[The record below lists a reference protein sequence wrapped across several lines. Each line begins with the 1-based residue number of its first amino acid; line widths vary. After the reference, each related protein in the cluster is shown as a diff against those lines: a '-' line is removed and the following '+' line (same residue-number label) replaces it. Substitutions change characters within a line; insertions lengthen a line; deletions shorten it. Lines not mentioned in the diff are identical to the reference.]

1 MDETTD
7 YYDYDYDYD
16 ANSKNDTFEN
26 ASYVRDDFGIN
37 LNNQSMNNMSIVGN
51 SFVPDRLIILETING
66 STLGFFITNQTSLL
80 CGFPSFC
87 SYSAYNVCSNTTL
100 AECDECSMIGA
111 GFFIFACVVLGAMI
125 LIGNSLVF
133 WYNVRNS
140 SQDKFSIM
148 KASLAIAD
156 LFTGIQILCVVFYN
170 ISWTLRSTAQE
181 LDMKQLAY
189 RDSAEAIAG
198 GVFFMLS
205 ITASLYHLLYLSAQ
219 RLLAVTKPMTYK
231 MQSVEKVYYGIGVI
245 WFLSVVSATVPAW
258 FSSTFTYTYYHTTF
272 LFYPSVRSYDASS
285 GSSMGPAFGILF
297 LFTVLPYLI
306 MTVLT
311 IASIFSVRKHLK
323 HSAKLSN
330 KNDKVSLRKK
340 EASVLKTVAIMQ
352 LGFTITLI
360 PVAVL
365 VIIFYSKLLTC
376 ENISTPSV
384 VCFYLS
390 MSNSVVNVLVYSARD
405 KQFRS
410 FVIDVCRC
418 RTSRGRGKLV
428 TPTSSTNTG
437 SSKPQTETKV
447 SAI

>member
-1 MDETTD
+1 MNDSNGYED
-7 YYDYDYDYD
+7 YEEYSYYDYGTGNYSTNDSYGGDYSFVNRSRIQPPQMG
-16 ANSKNDTFEN
+16 A
-26 ASYVRDDFGIN
+26 
-37 LNNQSMNNMSIVGN
+37 
-51 SFVPDRLIILETING
+51 FVPDRINVFAG
-66 STLGFFITNQTSLL
+66 NISELSWTPTNQSLL

-100 AECDECSMIGA
+100 VECDECSMIGA
-111 GFFIFACVVLGAMI
+111 SFFIFACVVLGAMI

-156 LFTGIQILCVVFYN
+156 LFTGIQIFCVVFN
-170 ISWTLRSTAQE
+170 NMSWTLSSTAHE

-198 GVFFMLS
+198 GIFFMLS

-219 RLLAVTKPMTYK
+219 RLLAVTKPMAYK
-231 MQSVEKVYYGIGVI
+231 MQSVEKVYYGIMFI
-245 WFLSVVSATVPAW
+245 WLFSVVSATIPAW
-258 FSSTFTYTYYHTTF
+258 FSSTFTYTYSHTAF
-272 LFYPSVRSYDASS
+272 LFYPSIRNYDASS
-285 GSSMGPAFGILF
+285 GGSKGASIAVLF
-297 LFTVLPYLI
+297 FFTILPYLI

-323 HSAKLSN
+323 HSAKLSI

-340 EASVLKTVAIMQ
+340 EASILKTVAIMQ

-365 VIIFYSKLLTC
+365 VIIFYLKLLTC

-390 MSNSVVNVLVYSARD
+390 MSNSIVNVLVYSARD
-405 KQFRS
+405 QQFRS

-418 RTSRGRGKLV
+418 QTSRGQKRIV
-428 TPTSSTNTG
+428 SSASSTTA
-437 SSKPQTETKV
+437 SSKLQTETKV